1 MAIPRNNK
9 KQRDPDPL
17 AKLSALDAVDLEL
30 DGHFGRISLKTP
42 NPPPYKEL
50 VNLVGAGKMSPRQA
64 GKFVDDWHKGTRSG
78 IPNTEVNLVTNSSDR
93 SRILQRILRAT
104 GHGQT
109 LMAKVDLGDIR
120 PRSDMEVDLLLEALF
135 DKWDSDA
142 ILDRMAYHLTL
153 SFPSEKA
160 AVLTAAAR
168 ALEHISVGLPA
179 PQWAL
184 DAKPTGKDPYALA
197 RAREEIL
204 RRTLQGQILEA
215 QLKNPEATLKVSP
228 GVQYSPPAG
237 TSRVAFR
244 GFPGGP
250 LDRSHDRGHL
260 TNYLAQAVS
269 QGLMDPNSAWG
280 LYKKWVTGESI
291 EIPTTADKLHWS
303 EMADLVKNALL
314 KDDPTAMADIN
325 WTPATDLE
333 KGVDAAVKEA
343 VAQTTKGKAAK
354 SAFGKVRATE
364 EENREWLKTVSIS
377 IMRDLNI
384 YGADILAK
392 GQQEVTRV
400 LAEILTQIPGLETR
414 RTIRF
419 EEFRRFIRWAI
430 GHQADSE
437 VMTSVIYNLHEAG
450 VLQRQTINE
459 AGNVEDIKN
468 TPAGI
473 WLREFGED
481 LPKVAMLDENGVT
494 QMGTMADARAQMET
508 SHIVRL
514 KSPEKLAELY
524 QGKSGDELMRFAT
537 QAVSSGSMTADFAA
551 AAVSL
556 HAVGDKMRQASM
568 DAAREAIL
576 NRATPE
582 AKARLE
588 ARSPKAAAGIASGV
602 SQVAAA
608 KEPKRATKA
617 EIEDLLV
624 VATRATVRTINGQSV
639 DYEKLAKDLKRWHH
653 ARALGADMEAHEIE
667 NLGPLELSK
676 KEKRTKQAIFESHCQ
691 TLLDHIEGQHPENG
705 TRFPS
710 PGKLYELT
718 ESLET
723 ERLRDLFGDDAMDS
737 KNAPKSEAKDDAHVK
752 TWAKAIGGDEDGE
765 TDQPALNVALGNYRG
780 MTMEAAELEVAT
792 EILQGKLTRDMGKR
806 ILRQHARV
814 GELLAEIKADLSP
827 EKRNEDHDANQGKRE
842 GKRSMKQKALDTI
855 KDDAKEIAL
864 RTGVKR
870 TRALIATKIA
880 EFWAKR
886 SVTRTHGESEES
898 FQARVNAQRGAV
910 SSFLS
915 SEAGQDALSY
925 AIGFAWPMV
934 EDQFQDPVVRE
945 YGAKIA
951 REIRIQGGTNL
962 LDGFLTE
969 VIFPLAGVLT
979 EEAKN
984 FGNIMTGGAPATQ
997 AIEGT
1002 NIRVD
1007 TTPHDKEQDAE
1018 IQALKA
1024 QLARL
1029 EGRVPGAE
1037 TDAAKTAS
1045 ANR

>member
-1 MAIPRNNK
+1 MAISRNLKN
-9 KQRDPDPL
+9 QRDPDPL
-17 AKLSALDAVDLEL
+17 ARLSALDDVDLEI
-30 DGHFGRISLKTP
+30 DGHFGRLSLKTP
-42 NPPPYKEL
+42 DPPPYKHL
-50 VNLVGAGKMSPRQA
+50 VNLVGAGKMSPWQA
-64 GKFVDDWHKGTRSG
+64 GRFVDDWHKGNRAG
-78 IPNTEVNLVTNSSDR
+78 IPNTEVNPVTNVSDR
-93 SRILQRILRAT
+93 SRVLQRILRAT
-104 GHGQT
+104 GHGKT
-109 LMAKVDLGDIR
+109 LMARIKLDDIR
-120 PRSDMEVDLLLEALF
+120 PRSDMEIDLLLEALF
-135 DKWDSDA
+135 DEWDSDA
-142 ILDRMAYHLTL
+142 ILDRMAHTL
-153 SFPSEKA
+153 STHPSEKTA
-160 AVLTAAAR
+160 ILTAAAR

-184 DAKPTGKDPYALA
+184 DAKPNGKDPYAVA

-204 RRTLQGQILEA
+204 RKTLQGQILKA
-215 QLKNPEATLKVSP
+215 KLKDPNANYKLVR
-228 GVQYSPPAG
+228 GVQPPVYTGATVSFTGFQGGNLEGSLVRG
-237 TSRVAFR
+237 TVIHRLS
-244 GFPGGP
+244 
-250 LDRSHDRGHL
+250 
-260 TNYLAQAVS
+260 QATS
-269 QGLMDPNSAWG
+269 LGLMDPNSAWG
-280 LYKKWVTGESI
+280 LYKKWVTGETI
-291 EIPTTADKLHWS
+291 EIPMIADKLHWS
-303 EMADLVKNALL
+303 ELADQVKNALL
-314 KDDPTAMADIN
+314 KDDPTAMADIK

-343 VAQTTKGKAAK
+343 VAQTTKGKAVK

-481 LPKVAMLDENGVT
+481 PPKVAMLDENGMT

-524 QGKSGDELMRFAT
+524 QGKGSEELLKFAT

-551 AAVSL
+551 QAVSI
-556 HAVGDKMRQASM
+556 HAMGDKMRQASLL
-568 DAAREAIL
+568 AAREAIL
-576 NRATPE
+576 NKATPE
-582 AKARLE
+582 VKDRLDRSKPE
-588 ARSPKAAAGIASGV
+588 SVKNEGVDKTASASPKAA
-602 SQVAAA
+602 
-608 KEPKRATKA
+608 KKATKA

-624 VATRATVRTINGQSV
+624 AASRATVRSFNGQSI
-639 DYEKLAKDLKRWHH
+639 DYTKLASDVVRWNQ
-653 ARALGADMEAHEIE
+653 ARQRGEDAEAHEIE
-667 NLGPLELSK
+667 NLGALELPR
-676 KEKRTKQAIFESHCQ
+676 KEKRTKRQIFESNCQ
-691 TLLDHIEGQHPENG
+691 TILDHLEGVHPELG
-705 TRFPS
+705 SRFPS
-710 PGKLYELT
+710 PAKLYELT
-718 ESLET
+718 EALEA
-723 ERLRDLFGDDAMDS
+723 ERLANLFDDGMDS
-737 KNAPKSEAKDDAHVK
+737 KNAPEAKEDVQVR
-752 TWAKAIGGDEDGE
+752 TWAKAIGGDQEEQVDR
-765 TDQPALNVALGNYRG
+765 PALDLALSNYRG
-780 MTMEAAELEVAT
+780 MTSEAAAQEVAV

-806 ILRQHARV
+806 ILQQHARV
-814 GELLAEIKADLSP
+814 EELLAEIKADLSP
-827 EKRNEDHDANQGKRE
+827 EKRNKDHDADQGKRE
-842 GKRSMKQKALDTI
+842 GKRTMKQKAIDTI
-855 KDDAKEIAL
+855 KSDAQEIAL

-870 TRALIATKIA
+870 TRVLIATKIA
-880 EFWAKR
+880 EFWTKR
-886 SVTRTHGESEES
+886 SVTRHPGESEES
-898 FQARVNAQRGAV
+898 FQARVSEQRGAV
-910 SSFLS
+910 ASFLS
-915 SEAGQDALSY
+915 SEAGQNALSY

-934 EDQFQDPVVRE
+934 EDQFPDPVVRE

-951 REIRIQGGTNL
+951 REIRIQGGTDL

-984 FGNIMTGGAPATQ
+984 FGNIMTGGTTGTQ

-1002 NIRVD
+1002 NVRVD
-1007 TTPHDKEQDAE
+1007 TTVHDREQDAE

>member
-1 MAIPRNNK
+1 MVISRNLKN
-9 KQRDPDPL
+9 QRDPDPL
-17 AKLSALDAVDLEL
+17 ARLSALDDVDLEL
-30 DGHFGRISLKTP
+30 DGHFGRLSQKTP
-42 NPPPYKEL
+42 DPPPYKHL
-50 VNLVGAGKMSPRQA
+50 VNLVGAGKMSPWQA
-64 GKFVDDWHKGTRSG
+64 GRFVDDWHKGNRAG
-78 IPNTEVNLVTNSSDR
+78 IPNTEVNPVTNISDR
-93 SRILQRILRAT
+93 SRVLQRILRAT
-104 GHGQT
+104 SYGQT
-109 LMAKVDLGDIR
+109 RMARIKLDDIL
-120 PRSDMEVDLLLEALF
+120 PRSDMEIDLLLEALF

-142 ILDRMAYHLTL
+142 ILDRMAYIL
-153 SFPSEKA
+153 STHPSEKTA
-160 AVLTAAAR
+160 ILTAAAR
-168 ALEHISVGLPA
+168 AMEHISLGLPP

-184 DAKPTGKDPYALA
+184 DAKPNGKDPYAIA

-204 RRTLQGQILEA
+204 RRTLQGQILEN
-215 QLKNPEATLKVSP
+215 QLKDPTSSP
-228 GVQYSPPAG
+228 
-237 TSRVAFR
+237 RVTRGITPNTPMGNSITIEGFR
-244 GFPGGP
+244 GGN
-250 LDRSHDRGHL
+250 LERSLERGQLIHV
-260 TNYLAQAVS
+260 LAQATS
-269 QGLMDPNSAWG
+269 QGFMDPNTAWG
-280 LYKKWVTGESI
+280 LYRKWVTGDTLV
-291 EIPTTADKLHWS
+291 IPATTDKLHWS
-303 EMADLVKNALL
+303 DVADQVKNALL
-314 KDDPTAMADIN
+314 KDDPTAMADIK

-333 KGVDAAVKEA
+333 KGVESAVKEA
-343 VAQTTKGKAAK
+343 AAAAVPKGRAK
-354 SAFGKVRATE
+354 TSAFGKVRATE

-481 LPKVAMLDENGVT
+481 PPKVAMLDENGMT

-524 QGKSGDELMRFAT
+524 QGKGSEELLRFAT

-551 AAVSL
+551 QAVSI
-556 HAVGDKMRQASM
+556 HAMGDKMRQASLL
-568 DAAREAIL
+568 AAREAIL
-576 NRATPE
+576 NKATPE
-582 AKARLE
+582 VKDRLDRSKPESVKNDGVAKVAS
-588 ARSPKAAAGIASGV
+588 ASPKAA
-602 SQVAAA
+602 
-608 KEPKRATKA
+608 KKATKA

-624 VATRATVRTINGQSV
+624 AATRATVREINGQSI
-639 DYEKLAKDLKRWHH
+639 DYEKLASDVVRWNQ
-653 ARALGADMEAHEIE
+653 ARQRGEDAEAHEIE
-667 NLGPLELSK
+667 NLGALELPK
-676 KEKRTKQAIFESHCQ
+676 KDKRTKRQIFESNCQ
-691 TLLDHIEGQHPENG
+691 ALLDHLEGVHPENG
-705 TRFPS
+705 SKFPS
-710 PGKLYELT
+710 PAKLYELT
-718 ESLET
+718 EALEA
-723 ERLRDLFGDDAMDS
+723 ERLANLFDDGMDS
-737 KNAPKSEAKDDAHVK
+737 KNAPEAKEDVQVR
-752 TWAKAIGGDEDGE
+752 TWAKAIGGEQEEQVDR
-765 TDQPALNVALGNYRG
+765 PALDLALSNYRG
-780 MTMEAAELEVAT
+780 MTSEEAAQEVAVG
-792 EILQGKLTRDMGKR
+792 ILQGKLTRDMGKR
-806 ILRQHARV
+806 ILQQHARV
-814 GELLAEIKADLSP
+814 EELLAEIKADLSP
-827 EKRNEDHDANQGKRE
+827 EKRNKDHDADQGKRE
-842 GKRSMKQKALDTI
+842 GKRTMKQKAIDTI
-855 KDDAKEIAL
+855 KSDAQEIAL

-870 TRALIATKIA
+870 TRVLIATKIA
-880 EFWAKR
+880 EFWTKR
-886 SVTRTHGESEES
+886 SVTRHPGESEES
-898 FQARVNAQRGAV
+898 FQARVSEQRGAV
-910 SSFLS
+910 ASFLS
-915 SEAGQDALSY
+915 SEAGQNALSY

-934 EDQFQDPVVRE
+934 EDQFPDPVVRE

-951 REIRIQGGTNL
+951 REIRIQGGTDL

-984 FGNIMTGGAPATQ
+984 FGNIMTGGSATETQ
-997 AIEGT
+997 ALGGT
-1002 NIRVD
+1002 SGVRVD
-1007 TTPHDKEQDAE
+1007 TTVHDREQDAE